1 MLQEVF
7 LRLVVGSERFNKRAE
22 RVLPIFLPGD
32 NMLDKLMRILHY
44 EHSDIKPLLR
54 CVECRGMPLVSFDQD
69 KLARH
74 AGHRF
79 KAALDLSI
87 LERIQ
92 VFIWNLRDRIR
103 GE

>member
-1 MLQEVF
+1 
-7 LRLVVGSERFNKRAE
+7 
-22 RVLPIFLPGD
+22 
-32 NMLDKLMRILHY
+32 MLDTVMRILHY
-44 EHSDIKPLLR
+44 EASKVKPLLR
-54 CVECRGMPLVSFDQD
+54 CVECRGMPLVSLDQD

-74 AGHRF
+74 VGHRF
-79 KAALDLSI
+79 KTALDLSI

>member
-1 MLQEVF
+1 ML
-7 LRLVVGSERFNKRAE
+7 N
-22 RVLPIFLPGD
+22 
-32 NMLDKLMRILHY
+32 KLMRVLHY
-44 EHSDIKPLLR
+44 EHSKVKTLLR
-54 CVECRGMPLVSFDQD
+54 CMECRGMPLVSFDQE

-79 KAALDLSI
+79 KNAIDLSI

>member
-1 MLQEVF
+1 
-7 LRLVVGSERFNKRAE
+7 
-22 RVLPIFLPGD
+22 
-32 NMLDKLMRILHY
+32 MLDILMRILHY
-44 EHSDIKPLLR
+44 EPSKVKPLLR
-54 CVECRGMPLVSFDQD
+54 CVECRGMPLVSLDQD

-74 AGHRF
+74 VGHRF
-79 KAALDLSI
+79 KAARDLSI

>member
-1 MLQEVF
+1 
-7 LRLVVGSERFNKRAE
+7 
-22 RVLPIFLPGD
+22 
-32 NMLDKLMRILHY
+32 MLDTVMRILHY
-44 EHSDIKPLLR
+44 EASKVKPLLR
-54 CVECRGMPLVSFDQD
+54 CVECRGMPLVSLDQD

-74 AGHRF
+74 VGHRF

>member
-1 MLQEVF
+1 
-7 LRLVVGSERFNKRAE
+7 
-22 RVLPIFLPGD
+22 
-32 NMLDKLMRILHY
+32 MLDIIMRILHY
-44 EHSDIKPLLR
+44 EASDVKPLLR
-54 CVECRGMPLVSFDQD
+54 CADCRGTPLVSFDQD

-79 KAALDLSI
+79 KGAIDLSI

>member
-1 MLQEVF
+1 
-7 LRLVVGSERFNKRAE
+7 
-22 RVLPIFLPGD
+22 
-32 NMLDKLMRILHY
+32 MLDKLMRVLHY
-44 EHSDIKPLLR
+44 EHSKVKPLLR
-54 CVECRGMPLVSFDQD
+54 CIECKGWPLVSLDQD

-79 KAALDLSI
+79 KGAIDLSI